1 MKDIKT
7 KESKKEIKTLNRA
20 AVLAKV
26 TKNATVRTKDQV
38 QNLSDDGQITPDEYA
53 EDKIKYMAESAIEDT
68 GKAAKKTV
76 QKTYDGGKR
85 LYKEIRRTRKET
97 DAIKQTAKSTGKSTA
112 KTLQKSI
119 KTGQRTVKTAQQT
132 ARTMV
137 KTAEKTAMAAK
148 KTAEATAKSSKMA
161 AQAARQA
168 AQATYK
174 ATVFTAKAVAA
185 AVKSAITGIKAL
197 AAAIAAGG
205 FVSVVIIIII
215 CIIALIAGSCF
226 GIFFIGEDTGS
237 GITLQNVISE
247 INNEYEAKITEIKNS
262 NTYDVLEMSGSV
274 VWPEALSVYAVKTT
288 GDPNNPQEVVSMDE
302 SKKQILKDVFW
313 TMNEITHSI
322 TSKTENVVTETD
334 DGNGNIV
341 ETTESEGRTYL
352 YIKVIHKSVD
362 EMAEQYGFSEIQ
374 KEQLSE
380 LLSEG
385 NKKMWSG
392 VLYYDT
398 A

>member
-7 KESKKEIKTLNRA
+7 RENKKDIKMLDRA
-20 AVLAKV
+20 AGLAKV
-26 TKNATVRTKDQV
+26 TKDATVRTKDQI

-97 DAIKQTAKSTGKSTA
+97 DAIKQTAKSTA

-119 KTGQRTVKTAQQT
+119 NTGQRTVKTAQQT
-132 ARTMV
+132 AKTTV
-137 KTAEKTAMAAK
+137 KTAEKTAKSAK
-148 KTAEATAKSSKMA
+148 KTAEASAK
-161 AQAARQA
+161 AARMA

-174 ATVFTAKAVAA
+174 AAVVTAKATAA
-185 AVKSAITGIKAL
+185 AVKAAIAGVKAL
-197 AAAIAAGG
+197 VAAIAAGG

-247 INNEYEAKITEIKNS
+247 INNEYEDKITEIKNS

-274 VWPEALSVYAVKTT
+274 VWPEVLSVYAVKTT

-302 SKKQILKDVFW
+302 NKKHILTDIFW
-313 TMNEITHSI
+313 EMNEITHSI

-341 ETTESEGRTYL
+341 KTTESEGRTYL

-362 EMAEQYGFSEIQ
+362 EMAEQYGFSDSQ

-380 LLSEG
+380 LLSED

>member
-7 KESKKEIKTLNRA
+7 RENKKDIKMLDRA
-20 AVLAKV
+20 AGLAKV
-26 TKNATVRTKDQV
+26 TKDATVRTKDQI

-97 DAIKQTAKSTGKSTA
+97 DAIKQTAKSTGKTTA
-112 KTLQKSI
+112 KTMQKSI

-132 ARTMV
+132 EKTTV
-137 KTAEKTAMAAK
+137 KTAEKTAKSAK
-148 KTAEATAKSSKMA
+148 KTAEASAK
-161 AQAARQA
+161 AARMA

-174 ATVFTAKAVAA
+174 AAVVTAKATAA
-185 AVKSAITGIKAL
+185 AVKAAIAGVKAL
-197 AAAIAAGG
+197 IAAIAAGG

-274 VWPEALSVYAVKTT
+274 VWPEVLSVYAVKTT

-302 SKKQILKDVFW
+302 NKKQILTDIFW
-313 TMNEITHSI
+313 EMNEITHSI

-341 ETTESEGRTYL
+341 ETTESEGITYL

-362 EMAEQYGFSEIQ
+362 EMAEQYGFSDSQ

-380 LLSEG
+380 FLSED
-385 NKKMWSG
+385 NKKMWSC

>member
-7 KESKKEIKTLNRA
+7 RENKKDIKMLDRA
-20 AVLAKV
+20 AGLAKV
-26 TKNATVRTKDQV
+26 TKDATVRTKDQI

-97 DAIKQTAKSTGKSTA
+97 DAIKQTAKSTGKTTA
-112 KTLQKSI
+112 KTMQKSI

-132 ARTMV
+132 AKTTV
-137 KTAEKTAMAAK
+137 KTAEKTAKSAK
-148 KTAEATAKSSKMA
+148 KTAEASAK
-161 AQAARQA
+161 AARMA

-174 ATVFTAKAVAA
+174 AAVVTAKATAA
-185 AVKSAITGIKAL
+185 AVKAAIAGVKAL
-197 AAAIAAGG
+197 IAAIAAGG

-274 VWPEALSVYAVKTT
+274 VWPEVLSVYAVKTT

-302 SKKQILKDVFW
+302 NKKQILTDIFW
-313 TMNEITHSI
+313 EMNEITHSI

-341 ETTESEGRTYL
+341 ETTESEGITYL

-362 EMAEQYGFSEIQ
+362 EMAEQYGFSDSQ

-380 LLSEG
+380 LLTEY
-385 NKKMWSG
+385 NKG
-392 VLYYDT
+392 VSVRPITPLIV